1 VRNQIHH
8 LFESV
13 AISTKVQDLGRE
25 KPDFPFRNVVK
36 QAGTRFAYK
45 GKGVPIVDT
54 ILCHE
59 RSLVQVGRAVPWPP
73 SFANE
78 RVLIY
83 HDGAHGVTRPT
94 FTRRRFS
101 RQPGKLCQC

>member
-36 QAGTRFAYK
+36 QAGTRFAK
-45 GKGVPIVDT
+45 HK
-54 ILCHE
+54 
-59 RSLVQVGRAVPWPP
+59 
-73 SFANE
+73 
-78 RVLIY
+78 
-83 HDGAHGVTRPT
+83 
-94 FTRRRFS
+94 TRRIRK
-101 RQPGKLCQC
+101 Q